1 MSKEESVRK
10 LAEAKAYL
18 EKRMALIEEEASM
31 IRSILEVVDANLA
44 EKSFKKVELPTSRPQ
59 EITSSSVMRPQEE
72 ALKQAIPL
80 KTPEG
85 VNLADVHQTD
95 NELKVIPASGM
106 RFDVSSPPFKA
117 FLIGRVLEPMRN
129 RDNSLAQ
136 SGELDPDRVLSYVVE
151 QDGNLI
157 KTLSIKNYGDERRL
171 QELKNAI
178 RWTLRR
184 MYERASAGK
193 NGQA

>member
-18 EKRMALIEEEASM
+18 EKRMAEIEEEATK
-31 IRSILEVVDANLA
+31 IRSILEVVDSSLA
-44 EKSFKKVELPTSRPQ
+44 ERSFKKVELPPSKPQ
-59 EITSSSVMRPQEE
+59 EITTSSVTRPQED

-95 NELKVIPASGM
+95 SELKVIPASGM
-106 RFDVSSPPFKA
+106 RFDVASPPFKA

-129 RDNSLAQ
+129 RDNTLAQ

-157 KTLSIKNYGDERRL
+157 RSLSIKNYGDERRL
-171 QELKNAI
+171 QDLVSAI

-184 MYERASAGK
+184 MHQRALEEG
-193 NGQA
+193 NGQN

>member
-18 EKRMALIEEEASM
+18 EKRMAEIEEEASK
-31 IRSILEVVDANLA
+31 IRSILEVVDASLA
-44 EKSFKKVELPTSRPQ
+44 EKSFKKVELPPSKPQ
-59 EITSSSVMRPQEE
+59 EVTPSSATRPQEE
-72 ALKQAIPL
+72 PSKQAIPL

-85 VNLADVHQTD
+85 VHLADVHQTD

-106 RFDVSSPPFKA
+106 RFDVASPPFKA

-129 RDNSLAQ
+129 RDNTLAQ

-184 MYERASAGK
+184 MYERVSVGK